1 MTELRAYY
9 FGNLYM
15 SSIQQGIQSLHTTAE
30 MFIKYRQTFLNSQA
44 EYLLEWATDHK
55 SVILKQAGYSS
66 DLEVIRQFFY
76 ADENPYPWAYFRE
89 EGVADALTCVGI
101 ILPEKV
107 YGTADTVRRM
117 PFRKREEFLENAGL
131 TDFDLYIVEIIMD
144 TSLAR

>member
-30 MFIKYRQTFLNSQA
+30 MFIKYSVDYTPQTKMLDD
-44 EYLLEWATDHK
+44 WATDHK
-55 SVILKQAGYSS
+55 TVILKQAGYSS
-66 DLEVIRQFFY
+66 DQHEIVELLK
-76 ADENPYPWAYFRE
+76 DETNPYPWSSFSE
-89 EGVADALTCVGI
+89 EGVDNALTCVGI

-107 YGTADTVRRM
+107 YDTADQVRRM
-117 PFRKREEFLENAGL
+117 PYHKRDKFLADAGL
-131 TDFDLYIVEIIMD
+131 SKFELKLVSVIIE

>member
-30 MFIKYRQTFLNSQA
+30 MFCKYRVNPGV
-44 EYLLEWATDHK
+44 LEEVLHDWGVNHK
-55 SVILKQAGYSS
+55 TVILKQAGYSR
-66 DLEVIRQFFY
+66 DLREIVDLFKH
-76 ADENPYPWAYFRE
+76 DENPYPWAWFAE
-89 EGVADALTCVGI
+89 EGVDDALTCVGI

-107 YGTADTVRRM
+107 YSTADELRSM
-117 PFRKREEFLENAGL
+117 PFSRRDKFLAAAQLSPFEVQV
-131 TDFDLYIVEIIMD
+131 VEVIMK